1 MGDGVYGREKHGDME
16 MDSRGGME
24 GGKKNQ
30 INGINSDTLGRF

>member
-1 MGDGVYGREKHGDME
+1 